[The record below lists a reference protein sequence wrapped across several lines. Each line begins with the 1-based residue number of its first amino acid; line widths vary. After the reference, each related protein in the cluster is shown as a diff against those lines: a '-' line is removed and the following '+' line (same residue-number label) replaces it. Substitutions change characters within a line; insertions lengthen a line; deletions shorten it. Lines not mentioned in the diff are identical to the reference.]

1 MAGPVSWTIRPER
14 GDELRE
20 TAAIGI
26 VVAGA
31 FGSAAEALLV
41 ERIRASA
48 GYVPEASLVADA
60 DGRIVGHVMLSRFA
74 LHNENDGDGEREDGI
89 RRILGLSPLA
99 VAPDWQRRGVG
110 SALVEAAVNV
120 AELAGE
126 PLVVLEGSPVYYGRL
141 GFEWSVPHG
150 ITIDLPSWAPRE
162 AAQIRRLSNYDP
174 AFRGRVVYPPAF
186 DDLAADPPPAAS
198 R

>member
-1 MAGPVSWTIRPER
+1 MAGPASWTLRPER
-14 GDELRE
+14 GDDSRE
-20 TAAIGI
+20 TVAIGH
-26 VVAGA
+26 VVAAA

-41 ERIRASA
+41 ERIRASV
-48 GYVPEASLVADA
+48 GYVPEASLVAEA

-74 LHNENDGDGEREDGI
+74 LRNDHGDGEREDGS
-89 RRILGLSPLA
+89 RQILGLSPLA
-99 VAPDWQRRGVG
+99 VAPDWHRRGVG
-110 SALVEAAVNV
+110 SALVECAVNV

-126 PLVVLEGSPVYYGRL
+126 PLVVLEGSPVYYRRL
-141 GFEWSVPHG
+141 GFEWSVPYG

-174 AFRGRVVYPPAF
+174 SFRGRVVYPPAF
-186 DDLAADPPPAAS
+186 HDLAADPPPAAS